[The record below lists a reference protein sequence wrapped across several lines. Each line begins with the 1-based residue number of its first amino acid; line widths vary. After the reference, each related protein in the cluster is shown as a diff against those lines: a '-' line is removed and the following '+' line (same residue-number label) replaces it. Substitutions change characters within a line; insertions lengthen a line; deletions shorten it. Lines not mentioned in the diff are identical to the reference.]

1 MTYKAK
7 ILVDDLRSVL
17 VDLREDGF
25 LARQSSEEP
34 DVVYVYGKDK
44 DALVEVARKHYKQRG
59 LENISF
65 DDEFYEGLVEDE
77 KVEDEELLM
86 ALQEPE
92 HVEKEFNKTE
102 ADLYLERHPLD
113 LHGKKHPANDEELL
127 KAAKSG
133 KDFKVDLKDIEK
145 DDPAVK
151 VTEAQ
156 TQRGGSDDPSNAS
169 EKETKE
175 DKAEKDKE
183 GAKVVAGSVDAATKD
198 EKATPV
204 K

>member
-7 ILVDDLRSVL
+7 ILVDDLRQVL
-17 VDLREDGF
+17 VDLRKDGF

-59 LENISF
+59 LENITF
-65 DDEFYEGLVEDE
+65 DDSFYEGLVEDE
-77 KVEDEELLM
+77 KVDDAELM
-86 ALQEPE
+86 AAVQEPE

-127 KAAKSG
+127 KAVKAG
-133 KDFKVDLKDIEK
+133 KDFKVDLKDAKE
-145 DDPAVK
+145 DDVAVK

-156 TQRGGSDDPSNAS
+156 PQRGGSDTVKSGTEA
-169 EKETKE
+169 

-183 GAKVVAGSVDAATKD
+183 GAKVVTGSVDAATQN
-198 EKATPV
+198 EKATPS